1 MLQKQSLSTL
11 GDPRWIS
18 ASPHFATYAPLVVLS
33 LLVLSII
40 QVALGAV
47 WISALQRGLI
57 LYVL

>member
-1 MLQKQSLSTL
+1 MPPAQRTLSTL

-18 ASPHFATYAPLVVLS
+18 ASPHFATYAPLVMLS

-47 WISALQRGLI
+47 WVSAIKGSLTL
-57 LYVL
+57 